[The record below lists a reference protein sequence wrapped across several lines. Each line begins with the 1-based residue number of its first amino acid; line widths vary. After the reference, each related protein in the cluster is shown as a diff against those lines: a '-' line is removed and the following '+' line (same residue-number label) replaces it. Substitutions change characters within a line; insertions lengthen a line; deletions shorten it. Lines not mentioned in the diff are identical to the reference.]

1 MKRTGA
7 AVIQRQ
13 VPMFDFEE
21 SLKLIS
27 EQTIIC
33 VGDLMLDDFVYGEVS
48 RISPEAPAP
57 ILAVTRN
64 DLSVGG
70 AGNVARNIAA
80 LGARCIFL
88 GVVGEDEA
96 SRTLMRALAAEP
108 LIEPHLVVDPA
119 RPTTR
124 KVRFVSEHH
133 STHLLRADW
142 ELVEILNARA
152 EKALIDRALAALPRA
167 ASVVLSDYA
176 KGALTPHV
184 IREIIDAARRAGI
197 PIIVDPKAVD
207 YAIYRGATVIKPNRK
222 ELSEATRRRTETDEE
237 VIAAAAELNRLLET
251 EAVVVSLSGAGLVLV
266 PAQGAPIHVPAYPV
280 KVKDA
285 SGAGDTVVATLAVM
299 LATKVGYE
307 PAARAANAAA
317 AVVVGKRGT
326 ATVSAA
332 ELRSRIL
339 PAATL
344 APEEKIVFDWSV
356 LPERLAEWRD
366 LRIGF
371 TNGCFDL
378 LHPGHIKLLTE
389 ARAKCDRLVV
399 GLNGDASVTRLKGE
413 GRPMQGVHARAEVLA
428 ALEAVDLVVIFDED
442 TPLELIRRIRP
453 KVLVKGGDY
462 RREEVVGRELVEGD
476 GGEVILIDLVPG
488 FSTSRIVRRSRAQQS
503 R

>member
-1 MKRTGA
+1 
-7 AVIQRQ
+7 
-13 VPMFDFEE
+13 MFNFEE

-64 DLSVGG
+64 DLTVGG

-80 LGARCIFL
+80 LGARCVFL

-108 LIEPHLVVDPA
+108 LIEPHLVVDSA

-142 ELVEILNARA
+142 ELVEVLNART
-152 EKALIDRALAALPRA
+152 EKALIDRTLAALPRA

-176 KGALTPHV
+176 KGALTPRV
-184 IREIIDAARRAGI
+184 IREVIDAARKAGI

-207 YAIYRGATVIKPNRK
+207 YSIYRGATVIKPNRK
-222 ELSEATRRRTETDEE
+222 ELSDATRRRTESDEE
-237 VIAAAAELNRLLET
+237 VIAAASELNRLLGT
-251 EAVVVSLSGAGLVLV
+251 DAVVVSLSGAGLILV
-266 PAQGAPIHVPAYPV
+266 PANGQPLHVPAYPV

-299 LATKVGYE
+299 LATKAGYE

-317 AVVVGKRGT
+317 AVVVGK
-326 ATVSAA
+326 
-332 ELRSRIL
+332 
-339 PAATL
+339 
-344 APEEKIVFDWSV
+344 
-356 LPERLAEWRD
+356 
-366 LRIGF
+366 
-371 TNGCFDL
+371 
-378 LHPGHIKLLTE
+378 
-389 ARAKCDRLVV
+389 
-399 GLNGDASVTRLKGE
+399 
-413 GRPMQGVHARAEVLA
+413 
-428 ALEAVDLVVIFDED
+428 
-442 TPLELIRRIRP
+442 
-453 KVLVKGGDY
+453 
-462 RREEVVGRELVEGD
+462 
-476 GGEVILIDLVPG
+476 
-488 FSTSRIVRRSRAQQS
+488 
-503 R
+503 